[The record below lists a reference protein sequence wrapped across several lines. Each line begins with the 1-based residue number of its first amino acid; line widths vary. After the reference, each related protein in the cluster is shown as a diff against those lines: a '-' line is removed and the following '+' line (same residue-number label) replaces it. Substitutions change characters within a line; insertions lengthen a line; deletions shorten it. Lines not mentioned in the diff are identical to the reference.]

1 MTRPR
6 LFSTRGWLGLLTAA
20 IAAAAGL
27 LNKDKLPPICM
38 FQFGNCGNPGNGN
51 PGFVITVGPSQTQ
64 SPPISPKPEPLP
76 PLANEAF
83 SKDEYLK
90 QVLAAKTALSIIQS
104 DLPIQFPMGVHSPIG
119 SINMRN
125 HSSSSLKVIGYL
137 DQESRKV
144 KPVTPSELLGL
155 LNQHGDSLYAQV
167 SGNISSEQ
175 NTLLTLD
182 LVVFDSKTQ
191 AVKTV
196 DSVNAG
202 DVVRDAVNS
211 TLNETLQESQLE
223 NFSLNR

>member
-6 LFSTRGWLGLLTAA
+6 LFTTRGWLRLLTAA
-20 IAAAAGL
+20 IAAAAVL
-27 LNKDKLPPICM
+27 VNKDKLPPICM

-119 SINMRN
+119 SINMKN